1 MAYDKK
7 LLAAARR
14 ELERERVA
22 RSEAFEERRREVY
35 VRQPRIRAIDRTLS
49 QTAAAVL
56 KAALNN
62 GNDPTAAI
70 EGLRQQNLALQ
81 AERADLLRG
90 MGFPSDYLTEK
101 PQCEICGDTGYAGS
115 ATCACVK
122 ERYARLLREQLSTVL
137 PIRDQNFARFNME
150 YYSTRPDKRLGLSP
164 RENME
169 YNLDECKAYAKNFGA
184 QSPNL
189 LLYGSTGLGK
199 TFLSSC
205 IAEAVAA
212 RGFSVA
218 YDTAINIVAAYET
231 IKFGGGNGEEA
242 AERAA
247 RYERADLLII
257 DDMGTEM
264 GTAFTVSALYNLIN
278 NRLMAGRPMIV
289 NTNLPPNALS
299 EKYSPA
305 VASRLLGEF
314 VSLRFFGDDIR
325 LLKKPQQCS
334 D

>member
-1 MAYDKK
+1 MGYDRK

-14 ELERERVA
+14 ELERERTA
-22 RSEAFEERRREVY
+22 RSEEFEARRREVY
-35 VRQPRIRAIDRTLS
+35 AREPRIRAIDRTLS
-49 QTAAAVL
+49 QTAASVL
-56 KAALNN
+56 RAALNT
-62 GNDPTAAI
+62 GGDPAAAI
-70 EGLRQQNLALQ
+70 EQLRGQNLALQ
-81 AERADLLRG
+81 AERAGLLSR
-90 MGFPSDYLTEK
+90 MGLPADYLTEK
-101 PQCEICGDTGYAGS
+101 PMCEKCGDTGYAGS
-115 ATCACVK
+115 ATCDCVK
-122 ERYARLLREQLSTVL
+122 ARYAALLREQLSAVL
-137 PIRDQNFARFNME
+137 PIRDQNFAHFRMD
-150 YYSTRPDKRLGLSP
+150 YYSTRPDARLGLSP

-169 YNLDECKAYAKNFGA
+169 YNLDECKSYAEKFGPH
-184 QSPNL
+184 SPNL

-231 IKFGGGNGEEA
+231 IKFGNGDGAAA

-278 NRLMAGRPMIV
+278 NRLMAKRPMIV
-289 NTNLPPNALS
+289 NTNLLPETLS

-314 VSLRFFGDDIR
+314 MALRFFGDDIR
-325 LLKKPQQCS
+325 LLKKKM
-334 D
+334 

>member
-1 MAYDKK
+1 MGYDKK
-7 LLAAARR
+7 LLAEARR
-14 ELERERVA
+14 ELERERA
-22 RSEAFEERRREVY
+22 SRSEAFEERRREVY
-35 VRQPRIRAIDRTLS
+35 AREPRIRAIDRTLS

-56 KAALNN
+56 KAAMNT
-62 GNDPTAAI
+62 GGDPAAAI

-81 AERADLLRG
+81 AERAGLLSR
-90 MGFPSDYLTEK
+90 MGLSADYLTEK
-101 PQCEICGDTGYAGS
+101 PMCEKCGDTGYAGS
-115 ATCACVK
+115 ATCDCVK
-122 ERYARLLREQLSTVL
+122 ERYAKLLRKQLSTVL

-278 NRLMAGRPMIV
+278 NRLMARRPMIV
-289 NTNLPPNALS
+289 NTNLPPEALS

-314 VSLRFFGDDIR
+314 ISLRFFGDDIR
-325 LLKKPQQCS
+325 LLKKQKQM
-334 D
+334 

>member
-1 MAYDKK
+1 MGYDKK
-7 LLAAARR
+7 LLAEARR
-14 ELERERVA
+14 ELERERA
-22 RSEAFEERRREVY
+22 SRSEAFEERRREVY
-35 VRQPRIRAIDRTLS
+35 AREPRVRAIDRTLS

-56 KAALNN
+56 KAAMNT
-62 GNDPTAAI
+62 GGDPAAAI

-81 AERADLLRG
+81 AERAGLLSR
-90 MGFPSDYLTEK
+90 MGLPADYLTEK
-101 PQCEICGDTGYAGS
+101 PMCEKCGDTGYAGS
-115 ATCACVK
+115 ATCDCVK
-122 ERYARLLREQLSTVL
+122 TRYARLLREQLSTVL
-137 PIRDQNFARFNME
+137 HIRDQNFARFNME

-278 NRLMAGRPMIV
+278 NRLMARRPMIV
-289 NTNLPPNALS
+289 NTNLPPEALS

-314 VSLRFFGDDIR
+314 ISLRFFGDDIR
-325 LLKKPQQCS
+325 LLKKQKQM
-334 D
+334 

>member
-1 MAYDKK
+1 MGYDKK
-7 LLAAARR
+7 LLAEARR
-14 ELERERVA
+14 ELERERA
-22 RSEAFEERRREVY
+22 SRSEAFEERRREVY
-35 VRQPRIRAIDRTLS
+35 AREPRVRAIDRTLS

-56 KAALNN
+56 KAALNT
-62 GNDPTAAI
+62 GGDPAAAI

-81 AERADLLRG
+81 AERAGLLSR
-90 MGFPSDYLTEK
+90 MGLPADYLTEK
-101 PQCEICGDTGYAGS
+101 PMCEKCGDTGYAGS
-115 ATCACVK
+115 ATCDCVK
-122 ERYARLLREQLSTVL
+122 ERYAKLLRKQLSTVL

-278 NRLMAGRPMIV
+278 NRLMARRPMIV
-289 NTNLPPNALS
+289 NTNLPPEALS

-314 VSLRFFGDDIR
+314 ISLRFFGDDIR
-325 LLKKPQQCS
+325 LLKKQKQM
-334 D
+334 

>member
-1 MAYDKK
+1 MGYDRK
-7 LLAAARR
+7 LLAAVRR
-14 ELERERVA
+14 ELERERTA
-22 RSEAFEERRREVY
+22 RSEEFEARRREVY
-35 VRQPRIRAIDRTLS
+35 AREPRIRAIDRTLS
-49 QTAAAVL
+49 QTAASVL
-56 KAALNN
+56 RAALNT
-62 GNDPTAAI
+62 GGDPAAAI
-70 EGLRQQNLALQ
+70 EQLRGQNLALQ
-81 AERADLLRG
+81 AERAGLLSR
-90 MGFPSDYLTEK
+90 MGLPADYLTEK
-101 PQCEICGDTGYAGS
+101 PMCEKCGDTGYAGS
-115 ATCACVK
+115 ATCDCVK
-122 ERYARLLREQLSTVL
+122 ARYAALLREQLSAVL
-137 PIRDQNFARFNME
+137 PIRDQNFAHFRMD
-150 YYSTRPDKRLGLSP
+150 YYSTRPDARLGLSP

-169 YNLDECKAYAKNFGA
+169 YNLDECKSYAEKFGPH
-184 QSPNL
+184 SPNL

-231 IKFGGGNGEEA
+231 IKFGNGDGEAA

-289 NTNLPPNALS
+289 NTNLPPEALA

-325 LLKKPQQCS
+325 LMKKQKKL
-334 D
+334 

>member
-1 MAYDKK
+1 MGYDKK
-7 LLAAARR
+7 LLAEARR
-14 ELERERVA
+14 ELERERA
-22 RSEAFEERRREVY
+22 SRSEAFEERRREVY
-35 VRQPRIRAIDRTLS
+35 AREPRIRAIDRTLS

-56 KAALNN
+56 KAALNT
-62 GNDPTAAI
+62 GGDPAAAI

-81 AERADLLRG
+81 AERAGLLSR
-90 MGFPSDYLTEK
+90 MGLPADYLTEK
-101 PQCEICGDTGYAGS
+101 PLCEKCGDTGYAGS
-115 ATCACVK
+115 ATCDCVK
-122 ERYARLLREQLSTVL
+122 TRYARLLREQLSTVL

-278 NRLMAGRPMIV
+278 NRLMARRPMIV
-289 NTNLPPNALS
+289 NTNLPPEALS

-314 VSLRFFGDDIR
+314 ISLRFFGDDIR
-325 LLKKPQQCS
+325 LLKKQKQM
-334 D
+334 

>member
-1 MAYDKK
+1 MGYDKK
-7 LLAAARR
+7 LLAEARR
-14 ELERERVA
+14 ELERERA
-22 RSEAFEERRREVY
+22 SRSEAFEERRREVY
-35 VRQPRIRAIDRTLS
+35 AREPRIRAIDRTLS

-56 KAALNN
+56 KAALNT
-62 GNDPTAAI
+62 GGDPAAAI

-81 AERADLLRG
+81 AERAGLLSR
-90 MGFPSDYLTEK
+90 MGLPADYLTEK
-101 PQCEICGDTGYAGS
+101 PMCEKCGDTGYAGS
-115 ATCACVK
+115 ATCDCVK
-122 ERYARLLREQLSTVL
+122 ERYAKLLRKQLSTVL
-137 PIRDQNFARFNME
+137 PIRDQNFSQFNME

-242 AERAA
+242 AELAA

-278 NRLMAGRPMIV
+278 NRLMARRPMIV
-289 NTNLPPNALS
+289 NTNLPPEALS

-314 VSLRFFGDDIR
+314 ISLRFFGDDIR
-325 LLKKPQQCS
+325 LLKKQKQM
-334 D
+334 

>member
-7 LLAAARR
+7 ILAEARR
-14 ELERERVA
+14 ELERERTA
-22 RSEAFEERRREVY
+22 RSEVFEQRRREVY
-35 VRQPRIRAIDRTLS
+35 AHEPRIRAIDRTLS
-49 QTAAAVL
+49 QTAAGVL
-56 KAALNN
+56 RAALNT
-62 GNDPTAAI
+62 GGDPTAAI

-81 AERADLLRG
+81 AERAGLLSG
-90 MGFPSDYLTEK
+90 MGYPADYLTEK
-101 PQCEICGDTGYAGS
+101 PLCEKCGDTGYAGS
-115 ATCACVK
+115 ATCDCVK
-122 ERYARLLREQLSTVL
+122 ARYAVLLKEQLSAVL
-137 PIRDQNFARFNME
+137 PIRDQNFASFQLD
-150 YYSTRPDKRLGLSP
+150 YYSTRPDARLGLSP
-164 RENME
+164 RENMTN
-169 YNLDECKAYAKNFGA
+169 NLFFCRKYASEFGKDA
-184 QSPNL
+184 QNL
-189 LLYGSTGLGK
+189 LLHGSTGLGK

-231 IKFGGGNGEEA
+231 IKFGNGNGEEA

-289 NTNLPPNALS
+289 NTNLSPDHFG

-305 VASRLLGEF
+305 VASRLRGEF
-314 VSLRFFGDDIR
+314 VQLRFFGEDIR
-325 LLKKPQQCS
+325 LLKKQKQM
-334 D
+334 

>member
-1 MAYDKK
+1 MGYDRK

-14 ELERERVA
+14 ELERERTA
-22 RSEAFEERRREVY
+22 RSEEFEARRREVY
-35 VRQPRIRAIDRTLS
+35 AHEPRIRAIDRTLS
-49 QTAAAVL
+49 QTAASVL
-56 KAALNN
+56 RAALNT
-62 GNDPTAAI
+62 GGDPAAAI
-70 EGLRQQNLALQ
+70 EQLRGQNLALQ
-81 AERADLLRG
+81 AERAGLLSR
-90 MGFPSDYLTEK
+90 MGLPADYLTEK
-101 PQCEICGDTGYAGS
+101 PMCEKCGDTGYAGS
-115 ATCACVK
+115 ATCECIK
-122 ERYARLLREQLSTVL
+122 TRYAALLREQLSAVL
-137 PIRDQNFARFNME
+137 PIRDQNFAHFRMD
-150 YYSTRPDKRLGLSP
+150 YYSTRPDARLGLSP

-169 YNLDECKAYAKNFGA
+169 YNLDECKAYAEKFGPH
-184 QSPNL
+184 SPNL

-231 IKFGGGNGEEA
+231 IKFGNGDGEAA

-289 NTNLPPNALS
+289 NTNLPPEALA

-325 LLKKPQQCS
+325 LMKKQKKL
-334 D
+334 

>member
-1 MAYDKK
+1 MGYDRK

-14 ELERERVA
+14 ELERERTA
-22 RSEAFEERRREVY
+22 RSEEFEARRREVY
-35 VRQPRIRAIDRTLS
+35 AREPRIRAIDSTLS
-49 QTAAAVL
+49 QTAASVL
-56 KAALNN
+56 RAALNT
-62 GNDPTAAI
+62 GGDPAAAI
-70 EGLRQQNLALQ
+70 EQLRGQNLALQ
-81 AERADLLRG
+81 AERAGLLSR
-90 MGFPSDYLTEK
+90 MGLPADYLTEK
-101 PQCEICGDTGYAGS
+101 PMCEKCGDTGYAGS
-115 ATCACVK
+115 ATCDCVK
-122 ERYARLLREQLSTVL
+122 ARYAALLREQLSAVL
-137 PIRDQNFARFNME
+137 PIRDQNFAHFRMD
-150 YYSTRPDKRLGLSP
+150 YYSTRPDARLGLSP

-169 YNLDECKAYAKNFGA
+169 YNLDECKSYAEKFGPH
-184 QSPNL
+184 SPNL

-231 IKFGGGNGEEA
+231 IKFGNGDGEAA
-242 AERAA
+242 AERAT

-289 NTNLPPNALS
+289 NTNLPPEALA

-325 LLKKPQQCS
+325 LMKKQKKL
-334 D
+334 